1 MAMVYLALALFGVAL
16 IGCGLPSAH
25 RLRSPL
31 NIVAAAAVLAGVLLA
46 LLGTLLVV
54 APHFFQG

>member
-16 IGCGLPSAH
+16 IGWGLPSAH